1 MREKAKARTGSGE
14 RNNEAP
20 CAANKLQ
27 EHSPLSLHAAS
38 TERSHL
44 HLTFAAWHNHDLY
57 LSPPHS
63 SGWIQHNGT
72 LVQHNSTLVQ
82 HNGTLVQHNGT
93 LVRPPPVTLRRVSPA
108 ATALRA
114 PRHASA

>member
-72 LVQHNSTLVQ
+72 LVQHN
-82 HNGTLVQHNGT
+82 GT